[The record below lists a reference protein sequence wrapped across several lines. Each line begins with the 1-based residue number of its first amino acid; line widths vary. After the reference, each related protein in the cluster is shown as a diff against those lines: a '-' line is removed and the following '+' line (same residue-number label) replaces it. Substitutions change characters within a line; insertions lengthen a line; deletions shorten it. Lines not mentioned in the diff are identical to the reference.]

1 MRLTRNTEKRKV
13 IANGT
18 MYEWKRKDHVPSR
31 EITRGAVNRLEATIY
46 VAQGEVKDFPR
57 YLETALHFDIKY
69 IYLIRRV
76 QVNDK

>member
-1 MRLTRNTEKRKV
+1 MKENNVGFSFIFLAVNYGYT
-13 IANGT
+13 
-18 MYEWKRKDHVPSR
+18 RKDHVPSR